1 MVETGKRSRQRDGQ
15 RDRDRDRDTDGKNQ
29 KRRPSNRDSSGDGE
43 LVVYRILCPGGIIGS
58 VIGKGGKTINSLRQE
73 TRAKIKVVDSFP
85 GAEKRVITIYC
96 HVKDKDSVDVD
107 EDDSEPLCP
116 AQDALLKV
124 HQTIVNTLANNEDE
138 DSNSTHKEEAEIL
151 VPASQASNI
160 IGKAG
165 TIIKRLRATTRAN
178 IKVTPKDPSNVTHS
192 VAMSFDNFVQIT
204 GDAEAV
210 KRALF
215 AVSAIM
221 YKISPKEEIS
231 LDVTVPELPS
241 NIIIPSDMPIYPA
254 GSFYPSADALMSSH
268 SSLPPVIGATA
279 QPPVLHGYTD
289 TSGAWPMYPSAVP
302 VVSGYAAS
310 SRSGELVVR
319 VLCPRGAIGRVIGKG
334 GSSIKSVRQ
343 ASGASVEVDDAKG
356 ETKEC
361 VITVTST
368 ESTDD
373 TKSAAVEAILLLQE
387 KIRDEDDETVNIRLL
402 VPSKVIGCLI
412 GKNGSIVND
421 MRKSTKADIRISKGE
436 KPKNAASSDELV
448 EVKGES
454 GNVRD
459 ALVQITLRLRED
471 ILRDR
476 DGSRSDNAPRT
487 EPIYSSNLSVP
498 PVLPSIAPATQFGYD
513 RRVETGNGLGMLS
526 GSSLY
531 GYGSLQAR
539 DDDYGLLSSY
549 STKAYGGLPSFT
561 EIAIPAHAL
570 SKVMGKG
577 GANLANIRK
586 ISGAD
591 VEIVDSKT
599 SPFERVAQISGTPDQ
614 KRAAENLVQAFIMST

>member
-1 MVETGKRSRQRDGQ
+1 MVETGKRSHQ
-15 RDRDRDRDTDGKNQ
+15 RDRDTEGKNQ
-29 KRRPSNRDSSGDGE
+29 KRRPSNKDNSGEGE

-58 VIGKGGKTINSLRQE
+58 IIGKGGKVINSLRQE
-73 TRAKIKVVDSFP
+73 TRAKIKVVDPFP
-85 GAEKRVITIYC
+85 GAEKRIITIYC

-107 EDDSEPLCP
+107 EDDSEPLCT

-124 HQTIVNTLANNEDE
+124 HQTIVNALANNGDE
-138 DSNSTHKEEAEIL
+138 DSDSKRKEEAEIL

-165 TIIKRLRATTRAN
+165 AIIKRLRAKTRAN
-178 IKVTPKDPSNVTHS
+178 IRVSPKDPSNVTHS
-192 VAMSFDNFVQIT
+192 LAMSFDNFVQIT
-204 GDAEAV
+204 GDTEAV

-231 LDVTVPELPS
+231 LDVTIPELPPS
-241 NIIIPSDMPIYPA
+241 IIIPSDVPMYPA
-254 GSFYPSADALMSSH
+254 NSFYPSADALISSH
-268 SSLPPVIGATA
+268 SSVAPVIGATT
-279 QPPVLHGYTD
+279 QSPVFHGYTD
-289 TSGAWPMYPSAVP
+289 TSSAWPVYPSALP
-302 VVSGYAAS
+302 VVSGYGAS
-310 SRSGELVVR
+310 SRSGELIVR
-319 VLCPRGAIGRVIGKG
+319 VVCPRETIGRVIGKG

-343 ASGASVEVDDAKG
+343 ASGARVDVDDTKG
-356 ETKEC
+356 EAKVC

-387 KIRDEDDETVNIRLL
+387 KINDEDDETVDIRLL

-421 MRKSTKADIRISKGE
+421 MRKRTKADIRISKGE
-436 KPKNAASSDELV
+436 KPECAASSDELV

-476 DGSRSDNAPRT
+476 DGSKSDNAHHT
-487 EPIYSSNLSVP
+487 EPIYSSSLSMP
-498 PVLPSIAPATQFGYD
+498 PVLHSMPPATQFGYD
-513 RRVETGNGLGMLS
+513 QRVETGNGLGMLS

-539 DDDYGLLSSY
+539 DDDYGSLSSY

-561 EIAIPAHAL
+561 EFAIPAHAL

-591 VEIVDSKT
+591 VEVVDSKT
-599 SPFERVAQISGTPDQ
+599 SRFERVAQISGTPDQ
-614 KRAAENLVQAFIMST
+614 KRAAENLIQAFIMST